1 MRSWG
6 APVAGGEED
15 AGGAGVAGGAGDAA
29 GADDAGRAATNG
41 GAAAIVGAAGMAD
54 PAGAAGAAGN
64 AMPGSGARAST
75 PLATIAIVVPG
86 TLQAS
91 KASGFGYRARAI
103 LAPPFVISSKALHNL
118 TVLH

>member
-1 MRSWG
+1 
-6 APVAGGEED
+6 
-15 AGGAGVAGGAGDAA
+15 
-29 GADDAGRAATNG
+29 
-41 GAAAIVGAAGMAD
+41 MAD

-75 PLATIAIVVPG
+75 PLATIAIVAG

-91 KASGFGYRARAI
+91 KASEFRYRARAI